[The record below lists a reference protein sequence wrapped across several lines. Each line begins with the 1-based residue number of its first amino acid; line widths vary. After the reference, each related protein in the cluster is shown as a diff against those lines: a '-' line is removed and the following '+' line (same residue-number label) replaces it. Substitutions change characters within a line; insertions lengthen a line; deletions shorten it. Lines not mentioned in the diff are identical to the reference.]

1 MSRASNHP
9 SVPYLDLARAAAEG
23 GEALEAALLACVR
36 RGRYVLGDEVA
47 AFEREWGAFCG
58 APFAVSCA
66 SGTDAITLALAGLG
80 IGIGDEVLTVSMT
93 CAPSAV
99 GIQRAGATPVFV
111 DVEADRLTMDPALL
125 ESALTARTKAIV
137 PVHLYGRVADMER
150 ILAFA
155 KANGLLLVEDCAQA
169 HGAMLGGRLAG
180 SFGDAAAWS
189 FYPTKNLG
197 ALGDGGTVTTAR
209 PDVAGK
215 IRKLRLYG
223 YATRNDAD
231 VAGFNS
237 RLDELQAAGL
247 RVSLGRLAARN
258 ARRAAIAARY
268 DAALAPLA
276 PLLRTPPPAR
286 AGEVPAHHVYV
297 VRVGDRDAF
306 RGRLEAA
313 GVGTDVH
320 YPRAV
325 HEQPAFATLPRG
337 PLPETERAMREVVSL
352 PLYPQLADDEVE
364 RVIEAVR
371 VSVRL

>member
-1 MSRASNHP
+1 M
-9 SVPYLDLARAAAEG
+9 AR
-23 GEALEAALLACVR
+23 
-36 RGRYVLGDEVA
+36 
-47 AFEREWGAFCG
+47 AFEREWAAFCG

-66 SGTDAITLALAGLG
+66 SGTDAITLALLGLG
-80 IGIGDEVLTVSMT
+80 VGTGDEVLTVSMT

-99 GIQRAGATPVFV
+99 GIRRAGATPVFV
-111 DVEADRLTMDPALL
+111 DVESERLTMDPAQL
-125 ESALTARTKAIV
+125 EAARTARTKAIV
-137 PVHLYGRVADMER
+137 PVHLYGRMADVER

-169 HGAMLGGRLAG
+169 HGAALGGRPAG

-197 ALGDGGTVTTAR
+197 ALGDGGAVTTAR
-209 PDVAGK
+209 PDVAER

-247 RVSLGRLAARN
+247 RVNLRRLAAGN

-268 DAALAPLA
+268 DATLTPLA
-276 PLLRTPPPAR
+276 PRLRPPPPAR
-286 AGEVPAHHVYV
+286 AGEVSAHHLYV
-297 VRVGDRDAF
+297 VRVDDRDAF
-306 RGRLEAA
+306 RARLEAA

-325 HEQPAFATLPRG
+325 HEQPAFAGLPRG

-352 PLYPQLADDEVE
+352 PLYPQLSDDEAE
-364 RVIEAVR
+364 RVIAAVR
-371 VSVRL
+371 ASVRR

>member
-1 MSRASNHP
+1 MSGAQNRA
-9 SVPYLDLARAAAEG
+9 SVPYLDLARAAAERK
-23 GEALEAALLACVR
+23 EDLEAALLACVR

-47 AFEREWGAFCG
+47 AFEREWAEFCG
-58 APFAVSCA
+58 APSAVSCA
-66 SGTDAITLALAGLG
+66 SGTDAITLALSGLG
-80 IGIGDEVLTVSMT
+80 VGTGDEVLTVSMT

-99 GIQRAGATPVFV
+99 GIRRAGATPVFV
-111 DVEADRLTMDPALL
+111 DVEGDRLTMDASLL
-125 ESALTARTKAIV
+125 RDAVTERTKAIV
-137 PVHLYGRVADMER
+137 PVHLYGRVADMDR
-150 ILAFA
+150 IRTFA
-155 KANGLLLVEDCAQA
+155 KANGLKIVEDCAQA
-169 HGAMLGGRLAG
+169 HGATLGGRPAG

-197 ALGDGGTVTTAR
+197 ALGDGGAVTTAR
-209 PDVAGK
+209 REVAEK

-237 RLDELQAAGL
+237 RLDEIQAAGL
-247 RVSLGRLAARN
+247 RVNLRRLAAGN
-258 ARRAAIAARY
+258 ARRGVIAARY
-268 DAALAPLA
+268 DAALSPLA
-276 PLLRTPPPAR
+276 PLLRAPPPAR
-286 AGEVPAHHVYV
+286 AGEVPAHHLYV
-297 VRVGDRDAF
+297 VRVADRDAF
-306 RGRLEAA
+306 RGRLAAA

-325 HEQPAFATLPRG
+325 HEQPAFAALPRG

-371 VSVRL
+371 DSVRR